1 MDRSRAPGF
10 AAHTTTALLLAV
22 GTLLS
27 AGGCA
32 QLLATGLYVWDGG
45 SLAPAECDALEGQ
58 RVVVVCRPPASHEY
72 RYAGASREVAKR
84 VSEKLV
90 ENVKRIDVVNP
101 REVDNW
107 VDQNDWG
114 DFDELAEAVHA
125 DKVVYI
131 QLDDFELYKGKTLY
145 QGTADVTVSVKD
157 VKDRNRDEWER
168 HLGEILY
175 PVNSG
180 IPAQDKPPQQFEREF
195 VEIVADNI
203 AVNFYRHDPN
213 AGFALDAMANR

>member
-1 MDRSRAPGF
+1 MDRSCAPGF
-10 AAHTTTALLLAV
+10 AAHSTIALLLAM
-22 GTLLS
+22 GTLLP

-45 SLAPAECDALEGQ
+45 NLAPAECDALEGQ

-72 RYAGASREVAKR
+72 RYAGASRGVAKR
-84 VSEKLV
+84 VSEMLV

-114 DFDELAEAVHA
+114 DFQELAEAVHA

-157 VKDRNRDEWER
+157 VKDRNGEEWER

-195 VEIVADNI
+195 VEIVAENI